1 MGEFVALLGP
11 FDLFL
16 VEEYSH
22 QMIPVEFEIALVV
35 AVPSTREINRVVN
48 LTFLS
53 QRSHTVLGFPNL
65 RWRNGLD
72 GVAGLVE
79 QEHMILERHASNS
92 L

>member
-1 MGEFVALLGP
+1 MGEFVALLRP

-48 LTFLS
+48 LTF
-53 QRSHTVLGFPNL
+53 
-65 RWRNGLD
+65 
-72 GVAGLVE
+72 
-79 QEHMILERHASNS
+79 
-92 L
+92 